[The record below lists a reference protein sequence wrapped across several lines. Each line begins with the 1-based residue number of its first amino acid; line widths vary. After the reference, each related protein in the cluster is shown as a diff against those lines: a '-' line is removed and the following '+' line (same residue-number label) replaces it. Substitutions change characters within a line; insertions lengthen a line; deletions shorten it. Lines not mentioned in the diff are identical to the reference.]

1 MAREVSSI
9 SQIKSN
15 ILRPALTS
23 QYIVSIPTPS
33 TSRVGAILQN
43 LLSTDQEKLNL
54 LCSDTTLPGSSLV
67 TSKNDNDRTGV
78 TNTHAYRR
86 DFGQQVNMSFYVDAE
101 RYLPIKFF
109 ESWITMVSGTDL
121 QTGDERSTNYSYRFR
136 YPHGEDGYM
145 AKQGLKITK
154 FERDLYTEERRTNLL
169 EDIVNVIA
177 GTDFGTTDINRTGSR
192 LEYEFF
198 DAFPI
203 AISSMPISYESSQL
217 LKCTVSFSYTRY
229 IINEISVG
237 HVSKSSN
244 VIMGPSGSA
253 AANEFFQQNRDS
265 LINDTR
271 GRSFSNPQDIIN
283 RFGGSTRLQD
293 APPADPQGRTINPL
307 TNSSSIA

>member
-1 MAREVSSI
+1 
-9 SQIKSN
+9 
-15 ILRPALTS
+15 
-23 QYIVSIPTPS
+23 
-33 TSRVGAILQN
+33 
-43 LLSTDQEKLNL
+43 
-54 LCSDTTLPGSSLV
+54 
-67 TSKNDNDRTGV
+67 
-78 TNTHAYRR
+78 
-86 DFGQQVNMSFYVDAE
+86 
-101 RYLPIKFF
+101 
-109 ESWITMVSGTDL
+109 
-121 QTGDERSTNYSYRFR
+121 
-136 YPHGEDGYM
+136 M

-271 GRSFSNPQDIIN
+271 GRTFADPQDFIN
-283 RFGGSTRLQD
+283 RFGSSD
-293 APPADPQGRTINPL
+293 RTLPDRIN
-307 TNSSSIA
+307 SDIA

>member
-33 TSRVGAILQN
+33 TSRVGAILQT

-109 ESWITMVSGTDL
+109 ESWITMISGTDL

-136 YPHGEDGYM
+136 SPHGEDGYM

-177 GTDFGTTDINRTGSR
+177 GTDFGTTNINRTGSR

-217 LKCTVSFSYTRY
+217 LKCTVTFSYTRY

-271 GRSFSNPQDIIN
+271 GRTFADPQDFIN
-283 RFGGSTRLQD
+283 RFGSSD
-293 APPADPQGRTINPL
+293 RTLPDRIN
-307 TNSSSIA
+307 SDIA

>member
-109 ESWITMVSGTDL
+109 ESWMAMISGTDV
-121 QTGDERSTNYSYRFR
+121 Q
-136 YPHGEDGYM
+136 
-145 AKQGLKITK
+145 
-154 FERDLYTEERRTNLL
+154 
-169 EDIVNVIA
+169 
-177 GTDFGTTDINRTGSR
+177 
-192 LEYEFF
+192 
-198 DAFPI
+198 
-203 AISSMPISYESSQL
+203 
-217 LKCTVSFSYTRY
+217 
-229 IINEISVG
+229 
-237 HVSKSSN
+237 
-244 VIMGPSGSA
+244 
-253 AANEFFQQNRDS
+253 
-265 LINDTR
+265 
-271 GRSFSNPQDIIN
+271 
-283 RFGGSTRLQD
+283 
-293 APPADPQGRTINPL
+293 
-307 TNSSSIA
+307 

>member
-1 MAREVSSI
+1 
-9 SQIKSN
+9 
-15 ILRPALTS
+15 
-23 QYIVSIPTPS
+23 
-33 TSRVGAILQN
+33 
-43 LLSTDQEKLNL
+43 
-54 LCSDTTLPGSSLV
+54 
-67 TSKNDNDRTGV
+67 
-78 TNTHAYRR
+78 
-86 DFGQQVNMSFYVDAE
+86 
-101 RYLPIKFF
+101 
-109 ESWITMVSGTDL
+109 
-121 QTGDERSTNYSYRFR
+121 
-136 YPHGEDGYM
+136 M

-244 VIMGPSGSA
+244 VITGPSGSA

-283 RFGGSTRLQD
+283 RFGGSTRLQEHFHGSNQD
-293 APPADPQGRTINPL
+293 LLQIVQHRLINNHTEKLFGTLCLYQRLPRQL
-307 TNSSSIA
+307 MNLSCHRQDKQSNIDHSL

>member
-109 ESWITMVSGTDL
+109 ESWITMISGTDL

-203 AISSMPISYESSQL
+203 AINSMPISYESSQL

-271 GRSFSNPQDIIN
+271 GRSFSNPRDIIN
-283 RFGGSTRLQD
+283 RYGGSTRLQD

>member
-23 QYIVSIPTPS
+23 QYIVSVPTPS

-43 LLSTDQEKLNL
+43 LLSVDQEKLNL
-54 LCSDTTLPGSSLV
+54 LCSETSLPGSSLL
-67 TSKNDNDRTGV
+67 TSQAVDDRTGV

-86 DFGQQVNMSFYVDAE
+86 DFGQRIDLSFYVDAE

-109 ESWITMVSGTDL
+109 ESWMAMISGTDV
-121 QTGDERSTNYSYRFR
+121 QTGDERSRNYSYRFR
-136 YPHGEDGYM
+136 YPDDYL
-145 AKQGLKITK
+145 AKQGFKITK

-177 GTDFGTTDINRTGSR
+177 GTDFGSTNINRTGSR

-198 DAFPI
+198 DVFPVSI
-203 AISSMPISYESSQL
+203 NSMPLSYESSQL
-217 LKCTVSFSYTRY
+217 LKCTVTFSYTRY

-244 VIMGPSGSA
+244 VITGPSGSA
-253 AANEFFQQNRDS
+253 AANEFFQQTRDS

-271 GRSFSNPQDIIN
+271 GRTFADPQDFIN
-283 RFGGSTRLQD
+283 RFGSSD
-293 APPADPQGRTINPL
+293 RTLPDRIN
-307 TNSSSIA
+307 SDIA

>member
-109 ESWITMVSGTDL
+109 ESWMAMISGTDV
-121 QTGDERSTNYSYRFR
+121 QGGDQRSQSYSYRFR
-136 YPHGEDGYM
+136 YPDDYL

-271 GRSFSNPQDIIN
+271 GRSFSNPRDIIN
-283 RFGGSTRLQD
+283 RYGGSTRLQD
-293 APPADPQGRTINPL
+293 APPADSQGRTINPL